1 VYEYSDLQ
9 HNRRSI
15 FSPSL
20 ETPKRM
26 GCGQVLTRAKGT
38 LFRPV
43 GGPLAFP
50 VIITAVPEG
59 GQK

>member
-1 VYEYSDLQ
+1 
-9 HNRRSI
+9 
-15 FSPSL
+15 
-20 ETPKRM
+20 M

-50 VIITAVPEG
+50 VIVRVYAAV
-59 GQK
+59 